1 MTKTHTDYQ
10 VVPFPGAR
18 YAILDYLH
26 MAHRKHI
33 IHGLIELDVT
43 VPRQVIREHK
53 ARTGESLSFAGF
65 IIACLACAVDEN
77 KAMHAYRRGNQL
89 ILFDDVD
96 VNTLIEHDVEG
107 VKIATPYVLRAANK
121 KTFREIH
128 QELRAAQAHKARDPG
143 GIRRYHWLP
152 GPLRR
157 LFWWAFGHYPHLKKR
172 IGGTVSVTALNM
184 FGAGT
189 GWAIPITDYTLGLA
203 LGGIAH
209 KPGVADGRIAIRE
222 ILCLTLSVDHDV
234 VDGAPAARFVR
245 RLKELVESGYGLAE
259 AGASA

>member
-1 MTKTHTDYQ
+1 
-10 VVPFPGAR
+10 
-18 YAILDYLH
+18 
-26 MAHRKHI
+26 
-33 IHGLIELDVT
+33 
-43 VPRQVIREHK
+43 
-53 ARTGESLSFAGF
+53 
-65 IIACLACAVDEN
+65 
-77 KAMHAYRRGNQL
+77 
-89 ILFDDVD
+89 VD
-96 VNTLIEHDVEG
+96 VSTLVEHDVEG

-121 KTFREIH
+121 KTFLEIH
-128 QELRAAQAHKARDPG
+128 QELRAAQAHKAREAG

-152 GPLRR
+152 WPLRR
-157 LFWWAFGHYPHLKKR
+157 LFWWAFGKYPHLKKR

-184 FGAGT
+184 FGPGA
-189 GWAIPITDYTLGLA
+189 GWAIPITDYTLELA

-222 ILCLTLSVDHDV
+222 ILCLTLSLDHDV